1 MERTDLDQWRAR
13 EVARLLALVE
23 TQRRY
28 YQEIVASIPV
38 GLMVLSSDL
47 SILLANGAAR
57 GIFGLQP
64 GDSPHR
70 RMDTI
75 FPTSLLDRIEE
86 VLKTGVADIGV
97 IIETRR
103 DKRRLRVSI
112 LAIRDWDAE
121 AAQEALLSIED
132 LTSIE
137 AVTAVEVPAAPIAAE
152 PVITAPVIE
161 SPVFSAPVVE
171 PPVVEP
177 PVIEP
182 PVIEAPVIEAAVI
195 EAPVIDPPVVEA
207 PVIEAPVIEPSP
219 APAATAIEVPSVPPP
234 AVTASEFVDNL
245 DAVMWAVELPTM
257 NFVFASPQAGKL
269 LGFAPEH
276 WTSHPS
282 FWLDRIHDSDR
293 DWVAQSY
300 ERAIE
305 SGAAHSCEFQAITAG
320 RGALW
325 LREYSRILPAAEGQ
339 PRYMIGVAVDVT
351 ERRMLEDQLVQAE
364 RVEAVSRLASRM
376 AHDLNN
382 TLMILT
388 GYSEELLTALP
399 AGSTMRSDVQEILTA
414 TERVGGLTSQ
424 LLSFAR
430 RQGQAA
436 AEMELESALG
446 KISLRLGALLGTHV
460 GLDLHLGSEPNYV
473 RADAS
478 QLEHV
483 LTAIVERARQ
493 GMHAGEKI
501 TLQTSRLEVTEDL
514 RRPNA
519 PLQPGAYAVIS
530 IIAPA
535 QPLDGEA
542 KAALFECSLPGKEP
556 WDDVAATLSRAY
568 GIVRQW
574 GGDISVSNA
583 SHGASVFRI
592 FLPRVEAPADVP
604 AEPVVAAAEP
614 PLPAPEPPAPL
625 ATILVVED
633 EAGIRALVRK
643 ILRRQGYQVLEA
655 ANGQEALALCRDSQR
670 VELLITD
677 VLMPHMGGRE
687 LVERLQTQGHEMK
700 VLYVSGYTDDTS
712 VYSGQ
717 LPAGTAFL
725 QKPFTLGSLLDKVK
739 EVLAN

>member
-1 MERTDLDQWRAR
+1 MERTDLDQWRSR

-57 GIFGLQP
+57 KIFGLQT

-75 FPTSLLDRIEE
+75 LPASLLDRIEE
-86 VLKTGVADIGV
+86 VLKTGVSAIGV
-97 IIETRR
+97 MIETGR
-103 DKRRLRVSI
+103 DQRRLRVGV
-112 LAIRDWDAE
+112 LAIRNWDEE
-121 AAQEALLSIED
+121 AAQEALLTIED
-132 LTSIE
+132 LS
-137 AVTAVEVPAAPIAAE
+137 AVEALTKTDVQPMPAPAP
-152 PVITAPVIE
+152 VVQAPVID
-161 SPVFSAPVVE
+161 
-171 PPVVEP
+171 
-177 PVIEP
+177 
-182 PVIEAPVIEAAVI
+182 APVIEAVI
-195 EAPVIDPPVVEA
+195 FPLGEAPP
-207 PVIEAPVIEPSP
+207 
-219 APAATAIEVPSVPPP
+219 IEVPAPEAPSAPPP
-234 AVTASEFVDNL
+234 AVTAAEFVDNL
-245 DAVMWAVELPTM
+245 DVVIWAVELPSM

-276 WTSHPS
+276 WTSHAS
-282 FWLDRIHDSDR
+282 FWLDRVHNTDR

-300 ERAIE
+300 RRAIE

-320 RGALW
+320 GGSLW
-325 LREYSRILPAAEGQ
+325 LREYSRPLPAAEGQ

-351 ERRMLEDQLVQAE
+351 ERRMLEDQLVQGE

-388 GYSEELLTALP
+388 GYGEELLTALP

-414 TERVGGLTSQ
+414 TERVGALTSQ

-436 AEMELESALG
+436 AEMDLESALG
-446 KISLRLGALLGTHV
+446 KISLRLDAQLGTHV
-460 GLDLHLGSEPNYV
+460 GLDLHLSPEPNQV
-473 RADAS
+473 RVDAS

-501 TLQTSRLEVTEDL
+501 TLQTSRLEITEDL

-556 WDDVAATLSRAY
+556 WDEVAATLSRAY

-583 SHGASVFRI
+583 PQGASLFRI
-592 FLPRVEAPADVP
+592 FLPRLDASGITS
-604 AEPVVAAAEP
+604 EPVVAAVEP
-614 PLPAPEPPAPL
+614 PPPAPEPPPPL

-655 ANGQEALALCRDSQR
+655 ANGQDALALCRENSQR

-687 LVERLQTQGHEMK
+687 LVERLQTQGHDMK
-700 VLYVSGYTDDTS
+700 VLYVSGYTDDTTI
-712 VYSGQ
+712 YSGE
-717 LPAGTAFL
+717 LPPGTAFL

-739 EVLAN
+739 EVLAK

>member
-38 GLMVLSSDL
+38 GLMVLSADL
-47 SILLANGAAR
+47 SILLANAAAR
-57 GIFGLQP
+57 KIFGLQP
-64 GDSPHR
+64 GESSHR

-75 FPTSLLDRIEE
+75 LPSSLLDRIEG
-86 VLKTGVADIGV
+86 VLKSGIAETGVM
-97 IIETRR
+97 IETSR
-103 DKRRLRVSI
+103 DQRRLRVGI
-112 LAIRDWDAE
+112 LAIRNWDEE
-121 AAQEALLSIED
+121 AAQEALLTIED
-132 LTSIE
+132 LTSLQL
-137 AVTAVEVPAAPIAAE
+137 APE
-152 PVITAPVIE
+152 
-161 SPVFSAPVVE
+161 
-171 PPVVEP
+171 
-177 PVIEP
+177 
-182 PVIEAPVIEAAVI
+182 
-195 EAPVIDPPVVEA
+195 
-207 PVIEAPVIEPSP
+207 P
-219 APAATAIEVPSVPPP
+219 APETPAIEVPPPP

-245 DAVMWAVELPTM
+245 DAAIWAVELPSM

-282 FWLDRIHDSDR
+282 FWLDRISNADR
-293 DWVAQSY
+293 DWVAESY
-300 ERAIE
+300 QRAIE
-305 SGAAHSCEFQAITAG
+305 TGAAHSCEFKAITAG
-320 RGALW
+320 GGSVW
-325 LREYSRILPAAEGQ
+325 LREYSRLLPAAEGQ

-351 ERRMLEDQLVQAE
+351 ERRMLEDQLLQAE

-382 TLMILT
+382 MLMILT
-388 GYSEELLTALP
+388 GYSEELLTSLP
-399 AGSTMRSDVQEILTA
+399 AGSTMRSDVQEILAA

-430 RQGQAA
+430 RQGQEA
-436 AEMELESALG
+436 AELELESALG
-446 KISLRLGALLGTHV
+446 RISLRLNALLGTHV
-460 GLDLHLGSEPNYV
+460 GLDLRLSGEPNRV
-473 RADAS
+473 RADAM

-493 GMHAGEKI
+493 GMHAGERI
-501 TLQTSRLEVTEDL
+501 TLETSRLEITEDL

-519 PLQPGAYAVIS
+519 PLRPGTYAVIS

-556 WDDVAATLSRAY
+556 WDEVAATLSRAY

-574 GGDISVSNA
+574 GGDISISNGTHA
-583 SHGASVFRI
+583 VSVFRI
-592 FLPRVEAPADVP
+592 FLPLGEGPAREAV
-604 AEPVVAAAEP
+604 EPVGAIPAVESP
-614 PLPAPEPPAPL
+614 PPPPEPPAPL

-643 ILRRQGYQVLEA
+643 ILRRQGYEVLEA
-655 ANGQEALALCRDSQR
+655 ANGQEALALCREHGPR

-677 VLMPHMGGRE
+677 VLMPQMGGRE
-687 LVERLQTQGHEMK
+687 LVERLQTQGHDMK
-700 VLYVSGYTDDTS
+700 VLYVSGYTDDAS
-712 VYSGQ
+712 VYSGE
-717 LPAGTAFL
+717 LPTGTAFL

-739 EVLAN
+739 EVLAK